1 MRLAFFISGRRRI
14 FAHDK
19 NPRRPGFIV
28 EEGVK
33 ILPFADKKRPA
44 TASAH
49 ARQFAQPS
57 PPPAKNKRFY
67 HRCGKSQAKKNR
79 RVKSSQTILSRAKH
93 RPNIGIP
100 WCRKSPGI
108 GLNSITLRSATAGQ

>member
-67 HRCGKSQAKKNR
+67 HRCGKSQAKKTAALNR
-79 RVKSSQTILSRAKH
+79 RKPFYRGQNIALISVFPGAVKALV
-93 RPNIGIP
+93 
-100 WCRKSPGI
+100 
-108 GLNSITLRSATAGQ
+108 SA